1 MRLICILLET
11 CGQYFDRG
19 STKRR
24 LDTYLV
30 YFQCY
35 LFSKRQP
42 LPLEVENLI
51 RDTIELLRSHLVLFA
66 TPQEAYEAAL
76 ELERKY
82 KDKMGM
88 RVCVCAHVCA
98 RVHVCV

>member
-1 MRLICILLET
+1 VRLVCILLEA

-24 LDTYLV
+24 LDSYLT

-35 LFSKRQP
+35 LFSKKQP
-42 LPLEVENLI
+42 PPLEVENLVL
-51 RDTIELLRSHLVLFA
+51 DTFELLRPRLVLFT

-76 ELERKY
+76 ELEKKY
-82 KDKMGM
+82 KDKIGALLF
-88 RVCVCAHVCA
+88 RVCM
-98 RVHVCV
+98 CVYKYG